1 MQTHYL
7 SHALLKFFKTLQN
20 AAPDFDAYVLMH
32 LPANAPVPDMLS
44 TVPHHFVTTPEI
56 KNPAYGRKSGGEGW
70 HIWQG
75 GNTDLIALHFLCSHT
90 AYDNYWFIEY
100 DVRFSGAWHEF
111 FASFEE
117 TEADFLSTTVFRRS
131 SNPSWMHWP
140 TLRVPPPIGL
150 TSTDL
155 IASFMPIY
163 RISRRAA
170 QAIDHAYQ
178 SGWSGHCEVTWP
190 TIINRAG
197 FSIEDF
203 GGDGEFVREPNRNRF
218 YTNTLLDP
226 NLAPGSLVL
235 RPARAFTGLKKEKLW
250 HPVKPIRYKLRED
263 ARHVWVTLKPYISRL
278 HSGRAAPPAGV
289 LGEPLNAAKRE
300 AR

>member
-1 MQTHYL
+1 
-7 SHALLKFFKTLQN
+7 
-20 AAPDFDAYVLMH
+20 
-32 LPANAPVPDMLS
+32 
-44 TVPHHFVTTPEI
+44 
-56 KNPAYGRKSGGEGW
+56 
-70 HIWQG
+70 
-75 GNTDLIALHFLCSHT
+75 
-90 AYDNYWFIEY
+90 
-100 DVRFSGAWHEF
+100 
-111 FASFEE
+111 
-117 TEADFLSTTVFRRS
+117 
-131 SNPSWMHWP
+131 
-140 TLRVPPPIGL
+140 
-150 TSTDL
+150 
-155 IASFMPIY
+155 MPIY

-278 HSGRAAPPAGV
+278 YSGRAAPPAGV

>member
-1 MQTHYL
+1 
-7 SHALLKFFKTLQN
+7 
-20 AAPDFDAYVLMH
+20 MH
-32 LPANAPVPDMLS
+32 GTS
-44 TVPHHFVTTPEI
+44 
-56 KNPAYGRKSGGEGW
+56 
-70 HIWQG
+70 
-75 GNTDLIALHFLCSHT
+75 
-90 AYDNYWFIEY
+90 
-100 DVRFSGAWHEF
+100 F

-140 TLRVPPPIGL
+140 TLRVPPSIGL
-150 TSTDL
+150 SSTNL

-203 GGDGEFVREPNRNRF
+203 GGDGEFLREPNRNRF
-218 YTNTLLDP
+218 YYQHVARPESRTRIAGLASRPCLHGTEEREVV
-226 NLAPGSLVL
+226 APGEADFGISYG
-235 RPARAFTGLKKEKLW
+235 RTPAM
-250 HPVKPIRYKLRED
+250 
-263 ARHVWVTLKPYISRL
+263 
-278 HSGRAAPPAGV
+278 SG
-289 LGEPLNAAKRE
+289 
-300 AR
+300 